1 MIDHHPKLKS
11 TWLIFIGTN
20 LFFQVED
27 IGTPFMVYAT
37 PKEIV
42 EEKNANIF
50 RTKYQNY
57 KDVFEKGKC

>member
-1 MIDHHPKLKS
+1 
-11 TWLIFIGTN
+11 
-20 LFFQVED
+20 
-27 IGTPFMVYAT
+27 MVYAT